1 MADERERDEREQAEG
16 SKIKVVDRRMLS
28 DDERSGKGTLITPG
42 NPTADTQS
50 AAPKLEIIS
59 GGSNLS
65 ADDEAVASIASEALE
80 EDIFEAGD
88 EMDGP
93 MMGDE
98 LPAGDE
104 LPMTEAEQEEMR
116 MALEE
121 EQFQAIEQRVGR
133 PLTESEKD
141 AVRQQMEAQAQSVM
155 SLEIG
160 PVLAEVMVKMP
171 QYAAVHLGLVP
182 NPYTQIIARNDAQA
196 KLAIDA
202 FSALLDVLKP
212 QLEPRGLKEF
222 ERVLNDLRANF
233 TQITGIQATGKP
245 SGPRIIH

>member
-16 SKIKVVDRRMLS
+16 SKIKVVDRRMLN
-28 DDERSGKGTLITPG
+28 DDERSGKGSIITPG
-42 NPTADTQS
+42 NPTPGAES
-50 AAPKLEIIS
+50 APPKLEIIS
-59 GGSNLS
+59 GGSNLT
-65 ADDEAVASIASEALE
+65 ADDEAVAAIASDALE
-80 EDIFEAGD
+80 DDVFEAGD
-88 EMDGP
+88 ETGDEMQSQS
-93 MMGDE
+93 MMGDD
-98 LPAGDE
+98 A
-104 LPMTEAEQEEMR
+104 PMTEAEQEEMR
-116 MALEE
+116 QALEE

-133 PLTESEKD
+133 PLTEKEKD

-155 SLEIG
+155 SLEIA

-202 FSALLDVLKP
+202 FSALLDVLRP
-212 QLEPRGLKEF
+212 QLEPRGLQEF
-222 ERVLNDLRANF
+222 DRVLNDLRANF
-233 TQITGIQATGKP
+233 TQITGIAATGKP